1 MRLRFVFIIVLLFVW
16 TASFSQSR
24 KSRGN
29 AQAPVDT
36 VPELVRQYQ
45 DSLLVYKAMLDS
57 MERAN
62 SQLEARMDSRLYK
75 LFVPLT
81 FYKGISHNQFSLQS
95 KGSSLVE
102 RELDNALLNTY
113 LNRPDLVTITETQL
127 ESVNQIEAPVARE
140 NTQLETIISQKEVQ
154 KVAEPELAPVNIV
167 VKKPNFWKF
176 SADTYFQLL
185 QNYVSTN
192 WYKGGE
198 SNYSMMSSLTLQA
211 NYNNK
216 QKVKWDNKLELKLG
230 MQTSRDDTVHSVK
243 TSEDMIRYT
252 SKLGIQASRRWYY
265 TFQSIATTQ
274 FMKHYNSNSHTI
286 TADFFAP
293 VTLSMSL
300 GMDYNIE
307 WFKKRLTGTVH
318 MGPLAYNMKYVNRE
332 YLAARNGIDE
342 GRKVKN
348 DYGSLVTI
356 DLEWKI
362 LNNLK
367 WKTHIYG
374 YTTYERTE
382 FTSENTFTFQFNKY
396 ISTNIFVYPR
406 FDDSTKRDDH
416 HGYWQYKEY
425 MSMGFSYS
433 F

>member
-95 KGSSLVE
+95 KSSSLVE

-113 LNRPDLVTITETQL
+113 LNRPDLVTMTETQL

-406 FDDSTKRDDH
+406 FDDSTKWDDH

>member
-1 MRLRFVFIIVLLFVW
+1 MRHRFVFIIVLLFVW

-113 LNRPDLVTITETQL
+113 LNRPDLVTMTETQL

>member
-113 LNRPDLVTITETQL
+113 LNRPDLVTMTETQL

>member
-95 KGSSLVE
+95 KSSSLVE

-113 LNRPDLVTITETQL
+113 LNRPDLVTMTETQL

>member
-113 LNRPDLVTITETQL
+113 LNRPDLVTMTETQL

-396 ISTNIFVYPR
+396 ISTNIFVFPR

>member
-16 TASFSQSR
+16 TASFAQSR

-113 LNRPDLVTITETQL
+113 LNRPDLVTMTETQL

-252 SKLGIQASRRWYY
+252 SKLGIQASHWWYY

-382 FTSENTFTFQFNKY
+382 FASENTFTFQFNKY

>member
-113 LNRPDLVTITETQL
+113 LNRPDLVTMTETQL

-286 TADFFAP
+286 TADFCAP

>member
-113 LNRPDLVTITETQL
+113 LNRPDLVTMTETQL

-252 SKLGIQASRRWYY
+252 SKLGIQASHRWYY